1 MDQEKHPDLWEIAH
15 RLKRTSALFDL
26 KEKSITFMRHE
37 KYANYLMQTEKDVWV
52 IVPEHISKEI
62 LEKFPPNVHTYVID
76 EDVDYVFASIHN
88 KIHENTVP
96 KENIIGKNCN
106 IHETALIGIDGK
118 KYIECPDGSKVQL
131 KEIGNVVIGDNVDID
146 AYSIV
151 RRSVMSS
158 TILRKGVKV
167 CAKVN
172 IGHNCIIGEN
182 TLISPGVLIGGS
194 TTIGNNC
201 YIWQGSMTR
210 SHIEICDNV
219 IIGMGSIVTENITE
233 PGVYLGVPAKYI
245 KPYDKKL
252 R

>member
-1 MDQEKHPDLWEIAH
+1 MDEEKYGELLEIAAGV
-15 RLKRTSALFDL
+15 KRTSSLFDL
-26 KEKSITFMRHE
+26 QDHSITFMRHE
-37 KYANYLMQTEKDVWV
+37 KYVKYLETDKTIWAVAPRS
-52 IVPEHISKEI
+52 VPKNA
-62 LEKFPPNVHTYVID
+62 LDRLPKNVHIVYVD
-76 EDVDYVFASIHN
+76 DDVDYIFASIHN

-96 KENIIGKNCN
+96 KANVIGKNCN
-106 IHETALIGIDGK
+106 IHPTALIGIDGK
-118 KYIECPDGSKVQL
+118 KYIECPDGSRILL
-131 KEIGNVVIGDNVDID
+131 KEIGNAVLEDNVDVD

-158 TILRKGVKV
+158 TILRKGVKL

-194 TTIGNNC
+194 SVIGKNC
-201 YIWQGSMTR
+201 YIWQGAMTR
-210 SHIEICDNV
+210 SHINVCDNV
-219 IIGMGSIVTENITE
+219 VIGMGSVVTEDIRQ
-233 PGVYLGVPAKYI
+233 PGVYMGIPCKYV